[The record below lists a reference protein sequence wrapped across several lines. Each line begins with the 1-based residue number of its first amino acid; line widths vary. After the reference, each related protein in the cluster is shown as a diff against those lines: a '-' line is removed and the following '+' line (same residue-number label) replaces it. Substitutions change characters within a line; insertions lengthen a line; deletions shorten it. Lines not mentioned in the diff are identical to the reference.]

1 LPLSG
6 LDGSLVERMINETK
20 RNELASQFYLEK
32 IKAEIED
39 YELSNAAGDPEIY
52 HSRIDGQDSECGYLI
67 DDYKQHKDNKDVLLE
82 LDSFLAQNNVSV
94 DKDAKEY
101 KLLYREFLK
110 IKIDV
115 CLKKVEMFETGGY
128 TSNNYDI
135 KQAENQQV
143 PIIKSANKGREE
155 RPSTYNKR
163 VIINAIIRRIREG
176 SPYVTQAIIAEDAAN
191 EFNKNHSEEFGKKL
205 SPGAILRDYSD
216 EL

>member
-1 LPLSG
+1 MPLSG

-163 VIINAIIRRIREG
+163 VIINSIVKRIRKDNPIV
-176 SPYVTQAIIAEDAAN
+176 SKDIIADDAAQELKDKHN
-191 EFNKNHSEEFGKKL
+191 IIMSG
-205 SPGAILRDYSD
+205 STILRDYSD

>member
-1 LPLSG
+1 
-6 LDGSLVERMINETK
+6 MINESK

-32 IKAEIED
+32 IKAAIED

-52 HSRIDGQDSECGYLI
+52 HSRIDGQDSECSYLI

-94 DKDAKEY
+94 DKDTKEY
-101 KLLYREFLK
+101 KLLYREFLH

-115 CLKKVEMFETGGY
+115 CLKKVEMFETGSY

-155 RPSTYNKR
+155 RPSTINLR
-163 VIINAIIRRIREG
+163 TTINAIAKRMRE
-176 SPYVTQAIIAEDAAN
+176 SDTYSTKEIIAKDVAA
-191 EFNKNHSEEFGKKL
+191 ELEEKHKINKSWKT
-205 SPGAILRDYSD
+205 IYRDYSE

>member
-1 LPLSG
+1 
-6 LDGSLVERMINETK
+6 MN
-20 RNELASQFYLEK
+20 NELSSQFYLEK
-32 IKAEIED
+32 IKVEIED
-39 YELSNAAGDPEIY
+39 YELSDSAGDSETY
-52 HSRIDGQDSECGYLI
+52 YGRIEGKGSECEHLI
-67 DDYKQHKDNKDVLLE
+67 DDHNQHKNNKDVLLE

-163 VIINAIIRRIREG
+163 VIINSIVKRIRKDNPIV
-176 SPYVTQAIIAEDAAN
+176 SKDIIADGAAKELKDKHN
-191 EFNKNHSEEFGKKL
+191 IIMS
-205 SPGAILRDYSD
+205 GATILRDYSD